1 MTNWTAISIQEFGSS
16 KTIWQLLFWATFQ
29 QQTKSK
35 IKQENQNTP
44 PQSFKVT
51 TLIAVVKL
59 WTNCWTFK
67 NPSHVVEFPWNFV
80 MDCFVDVVI
89 DCKWIT
95 VEKKRKGWDPAVN
108 VLVKIRGACF
118 RFIFTI
124 TIIEYWE
131 NQVRGVQR
139 KFTYKPPL
147 TLTYTTLFTT
157 LTFATLPW
165 FWPQKPAMDTC
176 GVAQHGAWHATWGV
190 WFQGLRLVMYT
201 KSNGK
206 LMGETRND
214 LSTVWSMAIGS
225 TRNVGERNQRSNP
238 NMCFLSELITTF
250 SHPKIKDK
258 HKFQN

>member
-1 MTNWTAISIQEFGSS
+1 
-16 KTIWQLLFWATFQ
+16 
-29 QQTKSK
+29 
-35 IKQENQNTP
+35 
-44 PQSFKVT
+44 
-51 TLIAVVKL
+51 
-59 WTNCWTFK
+59 
-67 NPSHVVEFPWNFV
+67 

-147 TLTYTTLFTT
+147 TLTYTTLFTI

-165 FWPQKPAMDTC
+165 FWPQKPPWTH
-176 GVAQHGAWHATWGV
+176 VALPNTVPDMQPGAFDFKDCDLWCIQNPTVNSWEKRETTSLLCGAWLLDQLGM
-190 WFQGLRLVMYT
+190 L
-201 KSNGK
+201 GK
-206 LMGETRND
+206 E
-214 LSTVWSMAIGS
+214 
-225 TRNVGERNQRSNP
+225 
-238 NMCFLSELITTF
+238 
-250 SHPKIKDK
+250 IKE
-258 HKFQN
+258 